1 MDVMVIGPGGMAQMH
16 QPDEFITEA
25 AIDEGLTFLDRLLAE
40 MTGTAMQEVSG

>member
-1 MDVMVIGPGGMAQMH
+1 MAQMH

-40 MTGTAMQEVSG
+40 MTVDTVQEVSG